1 MALIT
6 HFSLVVLCFRY
17 NANFRVLTLY
27 CVVIYVAD
35 DSVFFFFPQEQKDRY
50 HIQHESFSPIE
61 IIKIDL
67 RYSN

>member
-17 NANFRVLTLY
+17 NANFRVLTLLY

-35 DSVFFFFPQEQKDRY
+35 DSVFFSSGAEG
-50 HIQHESFSPIE
+50 SLS
-61 IIKIDL
+61 
-67 RYSN
+67 YST